1 MEPPTIT
8 PVASDHTVD
17 PVLGDVPAADPGP
30 LAASWLPPREG
41 EPMRMTLST
50 IDADGFP
57 RARTVLLSEFDGERF
72 FFHTDARSHKVA
84 DLAADPRVALTI
96 LWPDSSRQLVVQG
109 TAAPAPAE
117 ECAEVYRR
125 RSPYLQQL
133 AWLNTAEYAQLPLS
147 EREARW
153 ARFGADA
160 VPPPQPADWV
170 GFGVRPHRY
179 LFWAAH
185 PDAASRR
192 VEYVRSADGWTRRP
206 LPG

>member
-1 MEPPTIT
+1 MPPTTGARTDPAVAPVLGGT
-8 PVASDHTVD
+8 PVAD
-17 PVLGDVPAADPGP
+17 PAR
-30 LAASWLPPREG
+30 LAASWLPAPDQ

-50 IDADGFP
+50 IDANGFP
-57 RARTVLLSEFDGERF
+57 RARTLLLSEYDGERF
-72 FFHTDARSHKVA
+72 FFHTDARSRKVA

-96 LWPDSSRQLVVQG
+96 LWPDASRQLVVQG
-109 TAAPAPAE
+109 TAMPASAD
-117 ECAEVYRR
+117 ECAEAYRR

-133 AWLNTAEYAQLPLS
+133 AWLNTAEYAQLPLA

-153 ARFGADA
+153 ARFREERAA
-160 VPPPQPADWV
+160 PPQPPGWV
-170 GFGVRPHRY
+170 GFGVRPHRL

-192 VEYVRSADGWTRRP
+192 VEYVRTEDGWRRSY

>member
-1 MEPPTIT
+1 MPPTT
-8 PVASDHTVD
+8 DAPTDPALE
-17 PVLGDVPAADPGP
+17 PVLGDIPAADPGL
-30 LAASWLPPREG
+30 LAASWLPALTD

-50 IDADGFP
+50 IDAHGYP
-57 RARTVLLSEFDGERF
+57 RARTLLLSEFDGERF
-72 FFHTDARSHKVA
+72 FFHTDARSRKVA

-96 LWPDSSRQLVVQG
+96 LWPDLSRQLVVQG
-109 TAAPAPAE
+109 TAAPAPAD

-133 AWLNTAEYAQLPLS
+133 AWLNTAGYAQLPLA

-153 ARFGADA
+153 ARFRAETPA
-160 VPPPQPADWV
+160 PPQPPEWV
-170 GFGVRPHRY
+170 GFGVRPHRM

-185 PDAASRR
+185 PEAAGRR
-192 VEYVRSADGWTRRP
+192 VEYVRNEDGWRVSY